1 MKRGQITVFIILGI
15 LLLLGVGFAIYMQ
28 GRAEK
33 LPIETAPRFDRMDP
47 NALQKYVEECI
58 AETTTSGA
66 YIIAAQGGYVAPK
79 SSEFHGDA
87 GDGLPMHYYTDEG
100 VVPFVLYENDSTLRP
115 LAEVSRALERYVAA
129 ELSNCLNFSEA
140 QAWGYTVKQPE
151 LNWSAIDFDFSRAVV
166 DYSGEKVSVK
176 ADLRPEGDVLM
187 QVNWPLLFSGDES
200 FSLSKF
206 QVTLPLRIA
215 LLHKIASRLTDQIGK
230 ADVMNL
236 VYKVDEHCEEYAPYD
251 KSVNVYVLG
260 NRFVEEALI
269 VVVDGNPTRI
279 GLAPLRFN
287 IAVRNVKV
295 DGVCLG

>member
-15 LLLLGVGFAIYMQ
+15 LILLGVGFAIYMQ

-33 LPIETAPRFDRMDP
+33 LPLETAPRFDRMDS
-47 NALQKYVEECI
+47 NTLQKYVEDCI
-58 AETTTSGA
+58 AETTTSGV

-79 SSEFHGDA
+79 GSELHGDA
-87 GDGLPMHYYTDEG
+87 GDDLPMHYYVDEG

-115 LAEVSRALERYVAA
+115 LQDVRLALERYVAA
-129 ELSNCLNFSEA
+129 ELPKCLDFSEA
-140 QAWGYTVKQPE
+140 QSWGYTVKQPQI
-151 LNWSAIDFDFSRAVV
+151 NWSAIDFDFSKAAV
-166 DYSGEKVSVK
+166 DYSTEKVGVT
-176 ADLRPEGDVLM
+176 ADLRPEGDLLV

-206 QVTLPLRIA
+206 QVTLPLRLA
-215 LLHKIASRLTDQIGK
+215 LLHKIASRLTDQIGR
-230 ADVMNL
+230 ADVANL
-236 VYKVDEHCEEYAPYD
+236 QYNVGDHCEEYAPYD
-251 KSVNVYVLG
+251 KSVNIYVLG

-269 VVVDGNPTRI
+269 VVVDGKPTSI